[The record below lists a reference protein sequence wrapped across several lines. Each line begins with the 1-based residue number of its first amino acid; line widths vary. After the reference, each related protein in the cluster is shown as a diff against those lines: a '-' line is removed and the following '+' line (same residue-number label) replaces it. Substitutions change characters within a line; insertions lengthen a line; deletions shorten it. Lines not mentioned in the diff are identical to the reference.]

1 MTSMRV
7 HFSFLSLHL
16 DLFGPVARRTTQTT
30 FALTWRG
37 MQSSARRIIQQ
48 LIWSAT

>member
-16 DLFGPVARRTTQTT
+16 DLFGPVARRMTQTT
-30 FALTWRG
+30 FALTWQS
-37 MQSSARRIIQQ
+37 MQGSVRRIMEQ
-48 LIWSAT
+48 LIWSAP